1 MGKNRCE
8 RMGKPQ
14 MDKESLDMIYEIEQ
28 AFQERRE
35 KRFIPG
41 RSSKDSYPRWRIFK
55 RKTPLFTEGS
65 FLFKEFS
72 LEKT

>member
-1 MGKNRCE
+1 MGKNRFE

-35 KRFIPG
+35 KRFTSVILNYG
-41 RSSKDSYPRWRIFK
+41 RC
-55 RKTPLFTEGS
+55 T
-65 FLFKEFS
+65 
-72 LEKT
+72 